1 MVRIN
6 SMTGIES
13 AAVGIELKKY
23 LMSKFSRIM
32 DEYGLSDI
40 CDVFSVIVLEIM
52 EADYFGDKYFE
63 FSEVML
69 FDNLKY
75 IHTVW
80 AASDGYSEDIY
91 IPYSESVKTAIEG
104 RCL

>member
-1 MVRIN
+1 MVRID
-6 SMTGIES
+6 SLD
-13 AAVGIELKKY
+13 ALKNVEISSTLKEY
-23 LMSKFSRIM
+23 LTEKVSNIIN
-32 DEYGLSDI
+32 EYGLSDFS
-40 CDVFSVIVLEIM
+40 DVFSVRLLSES
-52 EADYFGDKYFE
+52 EYDYFNDKYLE
-63 FSEVML
+63 FCEVMS

-91 IPYSESVKTAIEG
+91 IPYSDNAKAAIEK